1 MKNKKLPKE
10 DYLHEP
16 VVPFEVDE
24 SLSARALLEKMANT
38 SFQGRNLGRAFQVWQ
53 QMVVNQATV
62 FLGLAGAMV
71 PAGMRKVMVYLLQK
85 GLIHCLVSTGAN
97 LFHDCHE
104 SLGRR
109 HFKGSPAADDVK
121 LREQAIDRIYDT
133 FASDLEFQTTDR
145 FISAFAATLP
155 SHKSYSTR
163 EFFQLLGQH
172 LIKEAQE
179 EGILTAAARA
189 NVPIYCPALGDSS
202 IGIAIAVGNEKGR
215 IPVQFDIIADVEETA
230 NLVASA
236 SSTGVIYVGG
246 GTPKNFIQQTE
257 VTASLRGQKVLGH
270 QYAIQITADAPH
282 WGGLS
287 GCTFSEAQSWGK
299 ISTRAQKVSVHC
311 DATIA
316 LPLLVSAMAEW
327 LDQRAPTPTSNSPT
341 K

>member
-1 MKNKKLPKE
+1 M
-10 DYLHEP
+10 
-16 VVPFEVDE
+16 PFEVDE